1 MDLNE
6 TQSEVIANDALAAC
20 NQATRFVGDTPMV
33 LLPEGFQAQ
42 NLEKVLAAPTRKR
55 GTTTLNDAESFVAVV
70 NDQKGSN
77 TRLFSTINPP
87 TFTAVFNHHAE
98 GAGWGDHMAKYNA
111 PISPE
116 WGAWNKADKQK
127 FNQVEMAQFLESNL
141 VDVVFIEKA
150 DAVPAQPADG
160 DKPAVAAKPAEPG
173 SPDGATMLEICRTL
187 AAKKDVE
194 FKSAVRLGD
203 GSTQFTYNEEVRGTA
218 ANGTLDI
225 PEQFSIGV
233 PVFENGQKY
242 RVDVRFRYRIGQGGD
257 LTMWLELVRPH
268 KVIEDAV
275 KQLRSLIGEQTSLNV
290 LNGVPAN

>member
-1 MDLNE
+1 MNLNE

-20 NQATRFVGDTPMV
+20 NQANRLVGATPMV
-33 LLPEGFQAQ
+33 LLPEGFSAQ
-42 NLEKVLAAPTRKR
+42 SLEKYLPAPARKQ
-55 GTTTLNDAESFVAVV
+55 GTTTLNDAESFVAIVL
-70 NDQKGSN
+70 DQKN
-77 TRLFSTINPP
+77 DATRLFSTINPP
-87 TFTAVFNHHAE
+87 TFTAVFNHTAE
-98 GAGWGDHMAKYNA
+98 GAGWGDHKAKYNA

-116 WGAWNKADKQK
+116 WGAWGKVDKQK
-127 FNQVEMAQFLESNL
+127 LNQVDMAQFLESNL
-141 VDVVFIEKA
+141 VDIAHILKA
-150 DAVPAQPADG
+150 DATT
-160 DKPAVAAKPAEPG
+160 DKPAEVG

-203 GSTQFTYNEEVRGTA
+203 GSTQFTYNEEVRGSA
-218 ANGTLDI
+218 ANGTLEI

-257 LTMWLELVRPH
+257 LVMWLELVRAH

-275 KQLRSLIGEQTSLNV
+275 KQLRAQIGEQTGLPV
-290 LNGVPAN
+290 LNGVPSN

>member
-20 NQATRFVGDTPMV
+20 NQSTRFVGDTPVV
-33 LLPEGFQAQ
+33 LLPEGFQVE
-42 NLEKVLAAPTRKR
+42 NLEHVLPAPTRKR

-70 NDQKGSN
+70 NDQQNEN

-98 GAGWGDHMAKYNA
+98 DAGWGDHKAKYNA

-127 FNQVEMAQFLESNL
+127 LNQVEMAQFLESNL
-141 VDVVFIEKA
+141 VDVVFIPKA
-150 DAVPAQPADG
+150 DAEAG
-160 DKPAVAAKPAEPG
+160 KPAEVG

-203 GSTQFTYNEEVRGTA
+203 GSTQFTYNEEVRGSA
-218 ANGTLDI
+218 ANGTLEI

-233 PVFENGQKY
+233 PVFENGEKY
-242 RVDVRFRYRIGQGGD
+242 RVDVRFRYRIGQEGG
-257 LTMWLELVRPH
+257 LVMWLELVRPH

-275 KQLRSLIGEQTSLNV
+275 KQLRAQIGEQTGLLV
-290 LNGVPAN
+290 LNGAPSN